1 MPEIETNKELS
12 RYRLEKAREDLA
24 TAKENMDSD
33 KLRAANNRAYYSIFH
48 SMRSVLALDMFDS
61 KKHSGIIAEF
71 RRRYVKEGVF
81 EPEISDMIES
91 ASIVRNAS
99 DYDDMYVVSKVETEE
114 QIKNAGIVLEKVESY
129 LREKGVIA

>member
-24 TAKENMDSD
+24 TAIENMDSD